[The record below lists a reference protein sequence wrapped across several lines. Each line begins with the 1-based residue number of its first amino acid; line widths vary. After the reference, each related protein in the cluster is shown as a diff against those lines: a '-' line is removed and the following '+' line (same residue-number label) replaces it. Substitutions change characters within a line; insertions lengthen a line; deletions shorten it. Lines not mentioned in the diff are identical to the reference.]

1 MNFLK
6 KQNHNH
12 IFTPMHFTPKP
23 SQNLV
28 IKINDENINKNYISF
43 FFLENGV

>member
-1 MNFLK
+1 MNFPK

-28 IKINDENINKNYISF
+28 ININDENINI
-43 FFLENGV
+43 LT